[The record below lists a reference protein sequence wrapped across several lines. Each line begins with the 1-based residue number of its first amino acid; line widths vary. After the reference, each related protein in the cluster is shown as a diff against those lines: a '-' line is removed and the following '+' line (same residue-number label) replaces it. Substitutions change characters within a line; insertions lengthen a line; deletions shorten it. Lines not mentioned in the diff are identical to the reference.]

1 MCTPIYY
8 VHNVTLWS
16 CPQTI
21 VCPTTY
27 LQQLNSSQFP
37 SSAPSAQSSPTP
49 SAQSSHNVTS
59 NWTVTGGSSVT
70 PSASITPGVGT
81 APSIINMSPSSS
93 SAPTPSLI
101 MEITSD
107 STQNLRHPNRSN
119 HTLEQSV
126 ACVCES
132 NLDYL
137 HIFWIVPLTILLF
150 CCLWFRRRAGVK
162 ITTMYQRS
170 RSLRRSRSW
179 PEMSER
185 KSPIQNRAH
194 SSPPFDSIVL

>member
-27 LQQLNSSQFP
+27 LQQQNSSQL
-37 SSAPSAQSSPTP
+37 TP
-49 SAQSSHNVTS
+49 STGLSPSPNVTS
-59 NWTVTGGSSVT
+59 WSVT
-70 PSASITPGVGT
+70 PSPGVGT
-81 APSIINMSPSSS
+81 APSITKTSPSSS
-93 SAPTPSLI
+93 SFTVPAPSI
-101 MEITSD
+101 MNKITSK
-107 STQNLRHPNRSN
+107 TKTNLRHPNMTN
-119 HTLEQSV
+119 HTLEQSA

-150 CCLWFRRRAGVK
+150 CCIWFRRRAGVK
-162 ITTMYQRS
+162 ITSIYRHS

-179 PEMSER
+179 PQMSER